1 MVIPSGL
8 TMKHFLYQG
17 VLPMT
22 LRRPSDEE
30 VIAHVTSV
38 EAAPAPA
45 GSEPREHP
53 RTIGWLGTAALAM
66 GGSNQSL
73 FIFVAL
79 FGLTGQGS
87 AAVGLL
93 ILGVVLGW
101 MAMPGWIEL
110 ILMWPNRV
118 GGIAASC
125 AEAFRP
131 YSPVLANLTGVCYW
145 WGWVPTCGLTAILSA
160 TAIHSWYLPQVP
172 ILVGATVIVLA
183 FTVLNLYGIKL
194 VTRFAVAIASASA
207 ALAFASVLIP
217 VWSGSVDWHAAT
229 SMHLQSPFSGV
240 FGAVTS
246 AMAGLYLIGFAA
258 PAFEAA
264 ACHVGETKDPV
275 RNVPRAMYAS
285 GGMAGLYF
293 IVIPIVW
300 LGVIGTHG
308 LASEGL
314 TQTLGPT
321 FAPLLGSG
329 AKAAAVWFMV
339 FNMFHG
345 SLQPLAGASR
355 TLSQLSEDGLL
366 PRSLAKRNRRDA
378 PWVATWLTALMAIAF
393 LWSGDPPSVIAAAN
407 FTYLIGICLPSVAVW
422 LLRRNEPD
430 HPRPWRAPR
439 FTVGLGVIAAGVW
452 GLSTLL
458 GFEQFGLTYV
468 LLGLTF
474 AYAGGGAYAWRQWR
488 DRVASGG
495 QRVNWSLHKKL
506 TGAMLAV
513 MALDGAGYLI
523 AVNHVDK
530 GQEQLVVVL
539 QDIFVGVALLTI
551 TVGLVLPGVIAHQVN
566 QIAAAARRLAEE
578 NLPALSNG
586 LKALGEGRVDD
597 AHAPED
603 VKLVRVRTTDE
614 VGALALS
621 FNAMQQEIAN
631 ASRSLDAAAGLQRS
645 DRAHLQEL
653 ADHDSLTGLLNRRR
667 LEDELCRIPVRRT
680 DGRVSA
686 LVLIDLDNFKL
697 INDGQG
703 HAVGDAMLQ
712 CVARLLRGRVRTS
725 DVLARLGGDEFAVIL
740 RDVTPEEAQ
749 QIAAALVATIR
760 APASVV
766 ADGRYIRITASAGVA
781 VYLPEQGVAPGQLL
795 VDADVAMY
803 DAKDAGRDRVSLL
816 DGSIS
821 RREELRTRQ
830 HWLQRLR
837 EAIDEGGFELH
848 AQPILDLANN
858 ELNRYEL
865 LLRLHDGM
873 GEVVAPSEF
882 LGLAE
887 RFGMITDIDLWVLR
901 EAINLLRDMNFAGQD
916 VSFEVNISGPSL
928 TDARV
933 MELLDREFA
942 QGGIRP
948 GQLILEVTETAAI
961 VNIEDA
967 RVFAD
972 RLRSLGCYFALDDFG
987 AGFGSFHYLK
997 HLPFDYVKID
1007 GEFIEHV
1014 VAGPEDQAVVRAI
1027 VDIAHALDMRTVAEF
1042 VRDDETIELLR
1053 DLGVDYAQ
1061 GYHVGRPVST
1071 GALFRRVPAPRGA
1084 GDDVVPSTTHI

>member
-1 MVIPSGL
+1 VSL
-8 TMKHFLYQG
+8 
-17 VLPMT
+17 
-22 LRRPSDEE
+22 
-30 VIAHVTSV
+30 V
-38 EAAPAPA
+38 EASPAPEA
-45 GSEPREHP
+45 KSSEATEQREHP

-73 FIFVAL
+73 FIFAAL

-93 ILGVVLGW
+93 IIGVILGW

-118 GGIAASC
+118 GGIAATC

-145 WGWVPTCGLTAILSA
+145 WGWIPTCGLTAILSA
-160 TAIHSWYLPQVP
+160 TAIHSWYLPSMP
-172 ILVGATVIVLA
+172 IPVGATVIVLA
-183 FTVLNLYGIKL
+183 FLALNLYGIKV
-194 VTRFAVAIASASA
+194 VTRFAIAIASASA

-217 VWSGSVDWHAAT
+217 IWGGSVDWHTAT
-229 SMHLQSPFSGV
+229 SMHLHSPFPGT
-240 FGAVTS
+240 FGALTS

-275 RNVPRAMYAS
+275 KNVPRGMYVA

-300 LGVIGTHG
+300 LGVIGTGG

-345 SLQPLAGASR
+345 SLQPLAGAAR

-366 PRSLAKRNRRDA
+366 PRSLAKRNRADA
-378 PWVATWLTALMAIAF
+378 PWVATSLTALMAIAF

-439 FTVGLGVIAAGVW
+439 GTITLGVIAAGVW
-452 GLSTLL
+452 GLATML
-458 GFEQFGLTYV
+458 GFEQFGLSYV

-474 AYAGGGAYAWRQWR
+474 AYAGSAAYAWRQWR
-488 DRVASGG
+488 DRIANGG
-495 QRVNWSLHKKL
+495 KRVNWSLHKKL

-513 MALDGAGYLI
+513 MALDGVGYLI

-530 GQEQLVVVL
+530 GQQQLVVVL
-539 QDIFVGVALLTI
+539 QDIFVAVALLTV

-566 QIAAAARRLAEE
+566 QVAAAARRLAND
-578 NLPALSNG
+578 NLPALTHG
-586 LKALGEGRVDD
+586 LKALGEGRVDE
-597 AHAPED
+597 AHATEH
-603 VKLVRVRTTDE
+603 VELVRVRTSDE
-614 VGALALS
+614 VGAMAET
-621 FNAMQQEIAN
+621 FNAMQEEIAN
-631 ASRSLDAAAGLQRS
+631 ASRSLDAAAELQRS

-653 ADHDSLTGLLNRRR
+653 ADHDPLTGLLNRRR
-667 LEDELCRIPVRRT
+667 LEDELRLMPVRRG

-712 CVARLLRGRVRTS
+712 CVARLLRDRLRHA

-740 RDVTPEEAQ
+740 RDVSADEAQ
-749 QIAAALVATIR
+749 VIASDLVNTIR
-760 APASVV
+760 AHASVI
-766 ADGRYIRITASAGVA
+766 AEGRYIRITASAGVA
-781 VYLPEQGVAPGQLL
+781 VYVPENGVDPEQLL
-795 VDADVAMY
+795 IDADVAMY
-803 DAKDAGRDRVSLL
+803 DAKDAGRDRVSVL
-816 DGSIS
+816 DGSLT

-837 EAIDEGGFELH
+837 EAIEEGGFELH
-848 AQPILDLANN
+848 AQPILSLGTGAT
-858 ELNRYEL
+858 NRHEL
-865 LLRLHDGM
+865 LLRLHDGQ
-873 GEVVAPSEF
+873 GDVVSPSEF

-887 RFGMITDIDLWVLR
+887 RFGMITDIDLWVVS
-901 EAINLLRDMNFAGQD
+901 EAINLLREANAAGLD
-916 VSFEVNISGPSL
+916 VSFEVNVSGPSL
-928 TDARV
+928 TDPRLIDLLER
-933 MELLDREFA
+933 ELATNTL
-942 QGGIRP
+942 RP

-961 VNIEDA
+961 VNMDDA
-967 RVFAD
+967 RVFAE
-972 RLRSLGCYFALDDFG
+972 RLRGLGCLFALDDFG

-997 HLPFDYVKID
+997 HLPFDFVKID
-1007 GEFIEHV
+1007 GEFIRDV
-1014 VAGPEDQAVVRAI
+1014 VQRREDQAVVQAI
-1027 VDIAHALDMRTVAEF
+1027 VDIAHALGMQTIAEF
-1042 VRDDETIELLR
+1042 VGDDEAVELLR
-1053 DLGVDYAQ
+1053 AMGVDYAQ
-1061 GYHVGRPVST
+1061 GYHIGRPVST
-1071 GALFRRVPAPRGA
+1071 GSLFRKLPMPRPAA
-1084 GDDVVPSTTHI
+1084 DDDPVVVPTGL